1 MSSAQRF
8 RLGVS
13 TCGRFLILARL
24 GRSVSRRMPTYRGL
38 EVSIVSEGVDLE
50 EYNVRVHGGKIVTAH
65 IESEAGKEFVY
76 EYCNSLQTTI
86 AIETTIDGSRIPSI
100 IHCQPGMTG
109 YDVGHCITR
118 HEVRPYKFAEIA
130 VTSDQPNEDGA
141 SSIGVIELRMFRVK
155 NVTFASDLEESESE
169 TEFEPIDGHT
179 PGDSRRRHHIAL
191 GKSRDVLDDHPWERP
206 IKECDYLDKRDNP
219 FVIFRFL
226 YRPRGMR
233 NPLVF
238 HLTNLQI
245 TVMEQRCWKGSSA
258 RHQVQHHHAQL
269 LRGSKNRGKAIGIVS
284 ASQRRRTCLPERPNP
299 ILDVQP
305 GLGSR
310 EQAPY
315 SRRTRRS
322 RSPTLS
328 PNKGASRLQE
338 SAPIGKPGSRKNVV
352 HIPRTLHPLK
362 TFFVRA
368 LTAQM
373 ISERN

>member
-1 MSSAQRF
+1 
-8 RLGVS
+8 
-13 TCGRFLILARL
+13 
-24 GRSVSRRMPTYRGL
+24 MPTYRGL

-226 YRPRGMR
+226 YRPREMLERLIGKTSGPTPSR
-233 NPLVF
+233 AAPSRK
-238 HLTNLQI
+238 QKPRKGDRDR
-245 TVMEQRCWKGSSA
+245 QREPTSKDLPPRKAKSHPRRSA
-258 RHQVQHHHAQL
+258 RL
-269 LRGSKNRGKAIGIVS
+269 LQSRASPIQPQDAPQPKPNLEPEQGRIS
-284 ASQRRRTCLPERPNP
+284 ASGKCPNREARVKEEHGSHPKDPAPLEDVLCTSSDNSDDLREKLSVAEAQVTILKYQLKKQKRRAEVDKSARVKRRKH
-299 ILDVQP
+299 
-305 GLGSR
+305 G
-310 EQAPY
+310 QA
-315 SRRTRRS
+315 S
-322 RSPTLS
+322 
-328 PNKGASRLQE
+328 
-338 SAPIGKPGSRKNVV
+338 I
-352 HIPRTLHPLK
+352 ID
-362 TFFVRA
+362 
-368 LTAQM
+368 LT
-373 ISERN
+373 SD